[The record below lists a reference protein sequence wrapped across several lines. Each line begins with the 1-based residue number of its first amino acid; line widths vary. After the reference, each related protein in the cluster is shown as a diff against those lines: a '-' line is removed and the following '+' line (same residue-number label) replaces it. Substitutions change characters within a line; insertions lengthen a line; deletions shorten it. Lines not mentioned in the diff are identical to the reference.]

1 MDRNSTVPIGKRL
14 EHFVRHLRPHLN
26 PHYRKAY
33 SSLLARGMG
42 EQLNGETIVCCDFS
56 NPAIDS
62 VGGRY
67 YFSIVRDLIDAGYF
81 PVFTA
86 RRATLSTF
94 GTSAMK
100 SPLLTER
107 LGVVRSLDELTQPYF
122 LITDGDAPAP
132 PNTLGVIRMSYE
144 RRRSQ
149 GKNELEFPVF
159 VHPWLTTKIKFPYIY
174 DLNAIRP
181 VRLFFGG
188 NTEEGKYDKDIL
200 RDLYSMLTRREMLT
214 VTRAE
219 FTEAEIHRPR
229 DASRWLPSRD
239 VQRFVLCETQHCK
252 IPQERWLDA
261 LAKSDFFLACPG
273 VGMPLC
279 HNLIEALAAG
289 CIPILQYANYLPN
302 SLEDRVNCLTFNNNE
317 ELKIAIRLAQSM
329 SSHEIRILRKN
340 VKQYYDDFLAPG
352 RFTQRMFNGETNQ
365 ITLLM
370 NAYRVPRSS
379 SRTW

>member
-1 MDRNSTVPIGKRL
+1 MRNEGTIPLGKRF
-14 EHFVRHLRPHLN
+14 EHLVRRLRPYLT
-26 PHYRKAY
+26 PRYRTGYAA
-33 SSLLARGMG
+33 LLARGLREHHTG
-42 EQLNGETIVCCDFS
+42 EIIVCCDFS

-86 RRATLSTF
+86 HRATLSTF

-122 LITDGDAPAP
+122 LITDGAAPAP
-132 PNTLGVIRMSYE
+132 PNALGLIRVSYE

-149 GKNELEFPVF
+149 GENEVEFPVF
-159 VHPWLTTKIKFPYIY
+159 VHPWLTTKIKLPYAY
-174 DLNAIRP
+174 DLNATRP

-188 NTEEGKYDKDIL
+188 NTEEGKYDKNIL

-219 FTEAEIHRPR
+219 FPEADTHRPR
-229 DASRWLPSRD
+229 DASKWLPSQD
-239 VQRFVLCETQHCK
+239 NQRFVLCETQHCK

-261 LAKSDFFLACPG
+261 LAKADFFLACPG
-273 VGMPLC
+273 VDMPLC

-289 CIPILQYANYLPN
+289 CIPILQYAAYLPQP
-302 SLEDRVNCLTFNNNE
+302 LENRVNCLTFTNVE
-317 ELKIAIRLAQSM
+317 DLKNAIRLTQSM
-329 SSHEIRILRKN
+329 SPQEIHVLRKN

-352 RFTQRMFNGETNQ
+352 RFLQRLFNGETKQ

-370 NAYRVPRSS
+370 NAYRVPRS
-379 SRTW
+379 